1 MLTLLPQI
9 VDGFAANIVAYA
21 VLLAAVATITMALL
35 ELAKAVGR
43 VRLVYH
49 RRMVAQWVGAEAYH
63 ELLQLAVAEV
73 ESAGALF
80 DQPTDKMMGQI
91 QSAANV
97 ALDFPE
103 LYPSLY
109 GFLTRAPRSAAAQKE
124 TGGGR
129 SVGTTEDAMVW
140 REYSRTLDL
149 DRRGDEALPPGAQAA
164 MRARSRLD
172 HFTTRK
178 LDAFQT
184 RTEYIWARANQLVAV
199 VGCGAFILVIL
210 SSIPL
215 SLPQKVMLAAFG
227 GMIAPFAKDVV
238 SALGGLRARTT

>member
-9 VDGFAANIVAYA
+9 VDGFAANILAYA

-35 ELAKAVGR
+35 ELAKAIVR
-43 VRLVYH
+43 VRLHYH
-49 RRMVAQWVGAEAYH
+49 RRMVSEWVGPDAYR
-63 ELLQLAVAEV
+63 ELLLLAVAEV

-103 LYPSLY
+103 LYPAFY
-109 GFLTRAPRSAAAQKE
+109 GFLTRAPRSDAARRE
-124 TGGGR
+124 TGDGA
-129 SVGTTEDAMVW
+129 SAATDDAAVW
-140 REYSRTLDL
+140 RTYSRMLDL
-149 DRRGDEALPPGAQAA
+149 DRTGDDALPPGAQAA
-164 MRARSRLD
+164 MRARARLD

-210 SSIPL
+210 ASLPL
-215 SLPQKVMLAAFG
+215 SLGQKVMLAAFG

-238 SALGGLRARTT
+238 TALGGLRARAT